1 MDVGFDRTKCL
12 QELEHDDWGEPT
24 FSSHLVTTCHRL
36 RRKPLSEFSVED
48 LRILIGQGI
57 GLRFLMP
64 LAIDRL
70 EQEPLVEGDFYPGD
84 LLTAV
89 LRTDES
95 FWAGHP
101 ECLKRA
107 RTIVRRVKDRA
118 PSLEQPVRE
127 SLDNAPALLT
137 ME

>member
-1 MDVGFDRTKCL
+1 MDVGLDRAKCL
-12 QELEHDDWGEPT
+12 QELEQHDWGEPT
-24 FSSHLVTTCHRL
+24 FSSHLVQTCHRL
-36 RRKPLSEFSVED
+36 RRKPLNEFSVED
-48 LRILIGQGI
+48 LRIMIGQGI
-57 GLRFLMP
+57 GLHFLIPIAIERLEEEP
-64 LAIDRL
+64 LA
-70 EQEPLVEGDFYPGD
+70 EGDLYAGD

-95 FWAGHP
+95 VWARHP

-107 RTIVRRVKDRA
+107 RKVFRRVKDSA

-127 SLDNAPALLT
+127 SLNNAPMLLT